1 MKLLVL
7 DFLRRWW
14 WMFALLCLLSFS
26 TTIGGFP
33 FALGPAAMICLL
45 LDAGRG
51 VFRVVRPL
59 PVPRR
64 EQAQTWWLLGVLAVP
79 LVTLLPI
86 VLGSFV
92 YLGIHGPVGDT
103 LVPPQEITS
112 IGSAAPPMSV
122 FIPTYSPWFAAAIQ
136 VWVGLGFAG
145 FCFLLG
151 SCLPTR
157 PPEGAWE
164 SLGAMLVGGLWG
176 LSIPGA
182 TMLLP
187 QLPRTPSALL
197 PWHWA
202 LVASVPFWV
211 VISYFTAPD
220 LLRRRTLAPATGRKP
235 AAAATPAECRGHV
248 TGVPLYLA
256 NFLGRSA
263 LMLLFIS
270 LVQVLFTGW
279 INGRTPT
286 GPFAAIQTVCF
297 AIIFSAVSGE
307 WGGLRMLRA
316 LPLSTTQLA
325 ALLMASPLS
334 KGVIAAALA
343 SSWYG
348 FGDPAVPTLANFTAQ
363 MLAISGLGAL
373 ALAGMLHIASG
384 LRLLVVIFAM
394 WISAGLFFLCAKMPL
409 WLALAGVVALGL
421 AWFALLRGLR
431 KSNAFYQ
438 PRRFFGVSIG
448 QPNVSS

>member
-1 MKLLVL
+1 MKLLIL

-14 WMFALLCLLSFS
+14 WMFVLLCLLSFS

-45 LDAGRG
+45 VDAGRG

-92 YLGIHGPVGDT
+92 YLSIHDPVGVT

-112 IGSAAPPMSV
+112 SGVAAPPMSI
-122 FIPTYSPWFAAAIQ
+122 FIPTYSPWFAAGVQI
-136 VWVGLGFAG
+136 WVGLGFAG

-157 PPEGAWE
+157 PPEGIWE
-164 SLGAMLVGGLWG
+164 SICAMLVGGLWG
-176 LSIPGA
+176 LSIPGL
-182 TMLLP
+182 TILLP
-187 QLPRTPSALL
+187 HLPRTPSALL

-202 LVASVPFWV
+202 IVASVPFWV

-220 LLRRRTLAPATGRKP
+220 LLRRRTTAPVPARKP
-235 AAAATPAECRGHV
+235 ARPSTPAEWRGHV
-248 TGVPLYLA
+248 TGVPFYLV
-256 NFLGRSA
+256 NFVARST

-279 INGRTPT
+279 LTGSAPI

-297 AIIFSAVSGE
+297 AIIFSALSGE
-307 WGGLRMLRA
+307 WCALRTLRA

-325 ALLMASPLS
+325 ALLMAVPLS
-334 KGVIAAALA
+334 NGVMAAALA

-348 FGDPAVPTLANFTAQ
+348 FGDAAVPMLVNFVAQ
-363 MLAISGLGAL
+363 TVAIAGLGAL
-373 ALAGMLHIASG
+373 GMAAMLRFATG
-384 LRLLVVIFAM
+384 LRILVLIIVM
-394 WISAGLFFLCAKMPL
+394 WISAGVLFLCAKTPL
-409 WLALAGVVALGL
+409 WLALMGVAATAL
-421 AWFALLRGLR
+421 AWLALLRGLR
-431 KSNAFYQ
+431 NSAAFYQ

-448 QPNVSS
+448 RPTASS